1 MTLTR
6 RAFIKLIP
14 IGAAIGVASW
24 WFVQQKSQTAPLGYV
39 GNTSSAQARTEA
51 TSQSESNGA
60 ASSGGSD
67 FPVTWSV
74 DQATSV
80 DLKDYRLIVD
90 GDVSHPLQLTLE
102 ELYAMPS
109 VSESQIIYCPGE
121 WRALV
126 AWEGIPLSQ
135 FLSQAGA
142 PSAFDHLTVESVTNY
157 SVSLSHD
164 DVSVPGTMIALK
176 AGSAPLKIEHGYPAR
191 LVLPGKPGYEW
202 VKYVTRITCVKR

>member
-24 WFVQQKSQTAPLGYV
+24 WFLQQKSQAPTLGSV
-39 GNTSSAQARTEA
+39 GNTSSAQV
-51 TSQSESNGA
+51 
-60 ASSGGSD
+60 SSGASD

-74 DQATSV
+74 DQQTSV
-80 DLKDYRLIVD
+80 DPKNYRLIID
-90 GDVSHPLQLTLE
+90 GDVSHPLQLTLD

-126 AWEGIPLSQ
+126 AWEGIPLSH

-142 PSAFDHLTVESVTNY
+142 PTVFDHLTVESVTNY

-176 AGSAPLKIEHGYPAR
+176 AGSAPLKVEHGYPAR